1 MVDNI
6 DKKYIKIVLIGEAGT
21 GKTSLI
27 NVYFDINFESFTLST
42 LSPESCSKELK
53 INDVNYLINIWD
65 TAGQERFRS
74 MTKIFLKG
82 AKIVIIVY
90 DVTRRRSF
98 EEVKYWVKSV
108 EELLGKDITFGLIG
122 NKFDLIDE
130 QEVSKE
136 EGNKLAKEIG
146 AFFSETSAKENPK
159 GFQEYITKIVEFFL
173 EKKGFIGKK
182 GKNFSLTSKNKNK
195 RKICCK

>member
-1 MVDNI
+1 MED
-6 DKKYIKIVLIGEAGT
+6 DLGKKYIKIVLIGESGT

-27 NVYFDINFESFTLST
+27 NVYFGINFESFTLAT

-90 DVTRRRSF
+90 DVTRRESF
-98 EEVKYWVKSV
+98 EEVNYWVKSV
-108 EELLGKDITFGLIG
+108 EELLGKDITLGLIG

-130 QEVSKE
+130 QVVSKE
-136 EGNKLAKEIG
+136 EGNEFAKEIG
-146 AFFSETSAKENPK
+146 AFFSETSAKEDPK

-173 EKKGFIGKK
+173 AKKGFNGKED
-182 GKNFSLTSKNKNK
+182 KNLSLKSKNKKK
-195 RKICCK
+195 RKIC

>member
-1 MVDNI
+1 MAD
-6 DKKYIKIVLIGEAGT
+6 DLGKKYIKIVLIGEAGS

-27 NVYFDINFESFTLST
+27 NVYFGIKFERLTLTT
-42 LSPESCSKELK
+42 LNPESCSKELK

-90 DVTRRRSF
+90 DVTRRESF
-98 EEVKYWVKSV
+98 EEVKYWAKSV
-108 EELLGKDITFGLIG
+108 EELLGKDITLGLIG

-130 QEVSKE
+130 QVVSKE
-136 EGNKLAKEIG
+136 EGNEFAKEIG
-146 AFFSETSAKENPK
+146 AFFSETSAKEDPK

-173 EKKGFIGKK
+173 AKKGVNGKEDK
-182 GKNFSLTSKNKNK
+182 KLSLKSKNKKK
-195 RKICCK
+195 RKIC